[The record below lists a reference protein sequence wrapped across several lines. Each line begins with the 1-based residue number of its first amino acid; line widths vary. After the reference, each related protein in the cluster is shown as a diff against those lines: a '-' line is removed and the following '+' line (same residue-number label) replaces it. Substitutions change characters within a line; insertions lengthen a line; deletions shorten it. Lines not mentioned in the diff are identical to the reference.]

1 MSGFSFFA
9 SLRSKVR
16 RTFFYIPTL
25 EIFFPS
31 HRADEEKDQS
41 LYLPREMEVEYMITV
56 RTMDMQTAFLQLLS
70 LESTGME
77 AFLATPR
84 GVQQ

>member
-1 MSGFSFFA
+1 
-9 SLRSKVR
+9 
-16 RTFFYIPTL
+16 
-25 EIFFPS
+25 
-31 HRADEEKDQS
+31 
-41 LYLPREMEVEYMITV
+41 MITV

-84 GVQQ
+84 GAQQ